1 MEMQGQNVT
10 HQGKWLAPTFGLSCV
25 NGLDS
30 LSLCACV
37 FIILLARTDLPISAF
52 ESLLSQ

>member
-1 MEMQGQNVT
+1 MQGQNVT